1 MNENSQTI
9 DEASFN
15 SSDESLNKS
24 LHSPVTFV
32 LFIGILIIGIMGY
45 LSIPYGLDKT
55 ETPPIVDID
64 ISYPGASS
72 NILSSL
78 AVAPLERSLS
88 HIDGVKQISSISDKS
103 HAIVTLELSEVRGAQ
118 EVLNVIHKNISKARE
133 ALPEGAKITA
143 TRVGRASERPFAIL
157 TLFSNSLDD
166 AQLRI
171 IALQSLTSF
180 ETLEGVSRGVVTG
193 GRQSAFHINISPP
206 RLANF
211 DISLM
216 MVLEAIRSANG
227 SSNVGDIEYDGNQI
241 DIYAGDYFRGTE
253 DIANIV
259 VTTINSTPVTVR
271 DVATV
276 RFGVKDTSQMVS
288 YYSKEIAP
296 LGAQAVTIALY
307 QDLGTQSAS
316 LNERL
321 NAQITSM
328 RAENPSSQ
336 VGVVLARNTLS
347 LANNMTQFWLTKLI
361 IFVGLIAL
369 SIFLTLGFKRL
380 LVFSFL
386 ILIPLSTS
394 VAFANIIGLELSR
407 VSILGLMISIALC
420 SGLITAQ
427 LLRSELKPGSQRSV
441 GGLVQLVK
449 DSRKLISISAMVFIL
464 LISPLLLV
472 DYHSVV
478 NGNYFPLLVINII
491 FIVSSVV
498 ASIYFLP
505 YFSLKLIDLD
515 RLGGFSLQ
523 NKFTDWLLRYFYPA
537 KLYAR
542 LLLFT
547 LIGATVFS
555 LILLATQKAPI
566 NMMSADDSSEFGLIV
581 SMPDGGALPITA
593 TVLNAMALKL
603 QQIPEVKSI
612 NLYSGTISPSV
623 NNTEVWRNILLESSD
638 RGELHLFLTESSA
651 RSKTSEEM
659 ARMALELIQPIANN
673 AGATV
678 LVNNMLMAAPLSQS
692 LVAEIYSEDDILR
705 RQAARGLKQLISRNP
720 LVETVHHF
728 IRDEQ
733 PVINFKVDREKATY
747 FGVSQESIKQSLLLA
762 MSSAKVTSVYLKNA
776 IESTDIIMNIPLS
789 KRSQLGYLSQLP
801 VPSSHG
807 SMVPLSELGTFVY
820 AKNDDLIFHKNLKKV
835 EYLSTQ
841 IKGAEIA
848 SSALST
854 IENSIDDLLNN
865 NAMLNEVFQNS
876 NDSFN
881 DINLSWSG
889 IWSETKETLKNYAI
903 AFAASIIAI
912 FILLLW
918 RYGSFRI
925 TCVILAPIALL
936 LIGIVPAHWLLGV
949 SVSASS
955 LLAFVVLSALAIHG
969 SLCSLHH
976 ASKHYASGMGLFD
989 AVIAS
994 NRAQLRLNT
1003 VSLISF
1009 LSIGAL
1015 VLSDP
1020 IFAGMGVSFLF
1031 GIVVVVFVNLI
1042 VVPLGTLSAG
1052 ELAWQSIRIDKPQIG
1067 TEARDYI
1074 VEEANN
1080 HASDN
1085 NRQMNKSQG
1094 STSQKS
1100 SKIDTRVFLKKED
1113 KSRL

>member
-1 MNENSQTI
+1 MNENSQII
-9 DEASFN
+9 DKTSFN
-15 SSDESLNKS
+15 SSDESLNKGV
-24 LHSPVTFV
+24 HSPVTFV
-32 LFIGILIIGIMGY
+32 LFIGILIIGIMSY
-45 LSIPYGLDKT
+45 LSIPSGLDKT
-55 ETPPIVDID
+55 KSPPIVDID

-72 NILSSL
+72 DILSNL

-88 HIDGVKQISSISDKS
+88 HITGIKQISSISDKS
-103 HAIVTLELSEVRGAQ
+103 HAIVTLKLGEVRDSQ
-118 EVLNVIHKNISKARE
+118 EVLNAIHKNIGKARE

-143 TRVGRASERPFAIL
+143 VKVGSASERPFAIL

-171 IALQSLTSF
+171 IALQSLTNF
-180 ETLEGVSRGVVTG
+180 EALDGVSNAVVTG
-193 GRQSAFHINISPP
+193 GRQSAFHVDISPT

-241 DIYAGDYFRGTE
+241 DIYAGDYFRGTK

-259 VTTINSTPVTVR
+259 VTTINNTPVTVR
-271 DVATV
+271 DVASV

-288 YYSKEIAP
+288 HYSKEAV

-307 QDLGTQSAS
+307 QDLSAQDAS
-316 LNERL
+316 LNKRL
-321 NAQITSM
+321 NTQIASM
-328 RAENPSSQ
+328 KAENPSSQ
-336 VGVVLARNTLS
+336 VGIVLTRNTLS
-347 LANNMTQFWLTKLI
+347 LANSMTQFWLTKLI
-361 IFVGLIAL
+361 IFIGLIAFSVL
-369 SIFLTLGFKRL
+369 LALGFKRL
-380 LVFSFL
+380 LVFSCL
-386 ILIPLSTS
+386 VLIPLSIS
-394 VAFANIIGLELSR
+394 LAFASAIGLELSR

-449 DSRKLISISAMVFIL
+449 DSRKLISISGVVFIL

-478 NGNYFPLLVINII
+478 NGYFFPLLVMNVI
-491 FIVSSVV
+491 FIVSSVI

-505 YFSLKLIDLD
+505 YFALKLVDLD
-515 RLGGFSLQ
+515 RLGGFSLK
-523 NKFTDWLLRYFYPA
+523 NKLTDWLLRYFYPA
-537 KLYAR
+537 KLYGR
-542 LLLFT
+542 ILLFT
-547 LIGATVFS
+547 LIGATIFS

-603 QQIPEVKSI
+603 QKIPEVKSI
-612 NLYSGTISPSV
+612 NLYSGAISPSV
-623 NNTEVWRNILLESSD
+623 NKSEVWRNILLESSD
-638 RGELHLFLTESSA
+638 RGELHLFLTEPST
-651 RSKTSEEM
+651 RSKTSEEIT
-659 ARMALELIQPIANN
+659 RMALELIRPIANS

-678 LVNNMLMAAPLSQS
+678 LVNNMLIAAPLSQS
-692 LVAEIYSEDDILR
+692 LVAEVYSEDDILR
-705 RQAARGLKQLISRNP
+705 RQATRGLKQLISRNP
-720 LVETVHHF
+720 LVESVHHF

-747 FGVSQESIKQSLLLA
+747 FGVSQESIKQGLLLA

-776 IESTDIIMNIPLS
+776 IESTDIIMSIPLS

-807 SMVPLSELGTFVY
+807 SMIPLSELGTFVY
-820 AKNDDLIFHKNLKKV
+820 AKNDDLIFHKNLKEV
-835 EYLSTQ
+835 EYLSAQ

-848 SSALST
+848 SSALSV
-854 IENSIDDLLNN
+854 IENNIDDMLDSNT
-865 NAMLNEVFQNS
+865 MLNQMFQNS

-881 DINLSWSG
+881 DISLSWSG
-889 IWSETKETLKNYAI
+889 IWTETKEALKNYAI
-903 AFAASIIAI
+903 AFAVSIIAI
-912 FILLLW
+912 FMLLLW

-925 TCVILAPIALL
+925 TCIILAPIALL

-955 LLAFVVLSALAIHG
+955 LLAFVILSALAIHG

-989 AVIAS
+989 AVIAA

-1003 VSLISF
+1003 VSFVSF

-1015 VLSDP
+1015 VLNDP

-1031 GIVVVVFVNLI
+1031 GVVVVVFVNLI

-1052 ELAWQSIRIDKPQIG
+1052 ELVWQSIRIDKPQIG
-1067 TEARDYI
+1067 TEARDYV

-1080 HASDN
+1080 HASGN

-1094 STSQKS
+1094 STSQNS
-1100 SKIDTRVFLKKED
+1100 NKIDTRIFLKKED
-1113 KSRL
+1113 KSKL

>member
-9 DEASFN
+9 DETSFN
-15 SSDESLNKS
+15 SSDQNLNKS
-24 LHSPVTFV
+24 VHSPVTFI
-32 LFIGILIIGIMGY
+32 LFIGILIIGIMSY
-45 LSIPYGLDKT
+45 LSIPKGLDKT
-55 ETPPIVDID
+55 KTPPIVDID
-64 ISYPGASS
+64 ISYPGVSS
-72 NILSSL
+72 DILSSL
-78 AVAPLERSLS
+78 AVAPLERSFL
-88 HIDGVKQISSISDKS
+88 HIDGIKKISSISDKS
-103 HAIVTLELSEVRGAQ
+103 HAIVTLELEEVRGAE
-118 EVLNVIHKNISKARE
+118 EVLNAIHKSIGKARE
-133 ALPEGAKITA
+133 VLPEGAKITD
-143 TRVGRASERPFAIL
+143 TKISSASERPFAIL

-166 AQLRI
+166 AQLRV
-171 IALQSLTSF
+171 IALQSLTDF
-180 ETLEGVSRGVVTG
+180 EVLNGISRGTVTG
-193 GRQSAFHINISPP
+193 GRQSAFHVDISPT

-216 MVLEAIRSANG
+216 MVLEAIRGANG
-227 SSNVGDIEYDGNQI
+227 SSNVGDIEYDSNQI

-259 VTTINSTPVTVR
+259 VTTISGTPITVR
-271 DVATV
+271 DVASV
-276 RFGVKDTSQMVS
+276 RFGVKDTSQMAG
-288 YYSKEIAP
+288 YFSKEVAP

-307 QDLGTQSAS
+307 QDSGAQGVL
-316 LNERL
+316 LNEHL
-321 NAQITSM
+321 NAQIASM
-328 RAENPSSQ
+328 KAENPSNQ
-336 VGVVLARNTLS
+336 VGVVMTRNTLA
-347 LANNMTQFWLTKLI
+347 LANDMTQFWLTKLI
-361 IFVGLIAL
+361 IFIGFIAL
-369 SIFLTLGFKRL
+369 SVFLALGFKRL

-386 ILIPLSTS
+386 LLIPLSASLT
-394 VAFANIIGLELSR
+394 FANVIGLELSR

-449 DSRKLISISAMVFIL
+449 DSKKLISISAMVFIL

-478 NGNYFPLLVINII
+478 NGYFFPLLTMGII
-491 FIVSSVV
+491 FIVSSVI

-505 YFSLKLIDLD
+505 YFSLKLVDFD
-515 RLGGFSLQ
+515 HLGGFSLK

-537 KLYAR
+537 KLYGR
-542 LLLFT
+542 LLLFS

-555 LILLATQKAPI
+555 LTLLATQKAPI
-566 NMMSADDSSEFGLIV
+566 NMISADDSSEFGFIV

-612 NLYSGTISPSV
+612 SLYSGAISPSV
-623 NNTEVWRNILLESSD
+623 NKTEIWRNILLESSD
-638 RGELHLFLTESSA
+638 RGELHLFLTEPSA
-651 RSKTSEEM
+651 RSKTSEEI

-673 AGATV
+673 SGATV

-692 LVAEIYSEDDILR
+692 LVAEVYSEDDILR
-705 RQAARGLKQLISRNP
+705 KQATRGLKQLISKNP
-720 LVETVHHF
+720 LVESVHHF

-776 IESTDIIMNIPLS
+776 IESTDIIMSIPLS

-807 SMVPLSELGTFVY
+807 SMIPLSELGTFVY

-848 SSALST
+848 STALST
-854 IENSIDDLLNN
+854 IENSIDNLLNN
-865 NAMLNEVFQNS
+865 NALLNDVFQNE

-881 DINLSWSG
+881 DVSLSWSG
-889 IWSETKETLKNYAI
+889 VWSETKETLKNYAI

-912 FILLLW
+912 FMLLLW

-925 TCVILAPIALL
+925 TSVILAPIALL
-936 LIGIVPAHWLLGV
+936 LIGIVPAHWLLSV
-949 SVSASS
+949 SISASS

-1003 VSLISF
+1003 VSLVSF

-1015 VLSDP
+1015 VLNDP

-1031 GIVVVVFVNLI
+1031 GIVVVVFVNLV

-1052 ELAWQSIRIDKPQIG
+1052 ELAWQSIRIDKPQID
-1067 TEARDYI
+1067 TEARDYV
-1074 VEEANN
+1074 VEEANE
-1080 HASDN
+1080 HVSN
-1085 NRQMNKSQG
+1085 NNAQMN
-1094 STSQKS
+1094 TSKNLRGQKQ
-1100 SKIDTRVFLKKED
+1100 SKVDTSVFLKKED

>member
-1 MNENSQTI
+1 MNDNSQTI
-9 DEASFN
+9 DETSFN
-15 SSDESLNKS
+15 SNDQSLNKS
-24 LHSPVTFV
+24 VHSPVTFA

-45 LSIPYGLDKT
+45 LSIPSGLDKT
-55 ETPPIVDID
+55 KTLPIVDID

-72 NILSSL
+72 DILSSL

-88 HIDGVKQISSISDKS
+88 HIAGVKQISSISDKN
-103 HAIVTLELSEVRGAQ
+103 HAIVTLELGEVRDAQ
-118 EVLNVIHKNISKARE
+118 EVLNAIHKNIGKARE
-133 ALPEGAKITA
+133 LLPEGAKITA
-143 TRVGRASERPFAIL
+143 VRVGSASEQPFAIL

-171 IALQSLTSF
+171 IALQSLANF
-180 ETLEGVSRGVVTG
+180 EALDGVSKGVVTG
-193 GRQSAFHINISPP
+193 GRQSAFHVDISPT
-206 RLANF
+206 RLANL
-211 DISLM
+211 DINLM

-241 DIYAGDYFRGTE
+241 DIYAGNYFRGTE

-259 VTTINSTPVTVR
+259 VTTINNNTPVTVR
-271 DVATV
+271 DVANV
-276 RFGVKDTSQMVS
+276 RFDVKDTSQMVS
-288 YYSKEIAP
+288 HYSKEAA

-307 QDLGTQSAS
+307 QDMDTQNAS

-321 NAQITSM
+321 NTQIASM
-328 RAENPSSQ
+328 KAENPSNQ
-336 VGVVLARNTLS
+336 VDISLTRNTLS

-361 IFVGLIAL
+361 IFIGLIAFSVL
-369 SIFLTLGFKRL
+369 LALGFKRL

-386 ILIPLSTS
+386 VLMSLSVS
-394 VAFANIIGLELSR
+394 LAFASAVGLGLSR

-441 GGLVQLVK
+441 GGLVRLVK
-449 DSRKLISISAMVFIL
+449 SSRKLISISAMVFIL

-478 NGNYFPLLVINII
+478 NGYFFPLLAMNII
-491 FIVSSVV
+491 FIVSSVI

-537 KLYAR
+537 KLYGR

-547 LIGATVFS
+547 LISATVFS

-566 NMMSADDSSEFGLIV
+566 NIMSADDSSEFGLIV
-581 SMPDGGALPITA
+581 SMPDGDALPITA
-593 TVLNAMALKL
+593 TVLNAMAIKL
-603 QQIPEVKSI
+603 QKIPEVKGI
-612 NLYSGTISPSV
+612 NLYSGAISPSV
-623 NNTEVWRNILLESSD
+623 NKTEVWRNILLESSD
-638 RGELHLFLTESSA
+638 RGELHLFLTESST
-651 RSKTSEEM
+651 RSKTSEEIT
-659 ARMALELIQPIANN
+659 RIALELIRPIATG

-678 LVNNMLMAAPLSQS
+678 LVNNMLMATPLSQS
-692 LVAEIYSEDDILR
+692 LVAEVYSEDNILR
-705 RQAARGLKQLISRNP
+705 RQATRGLKQLISRNP
-720 LVETVHHF
+720 LVENVHHF

-776 IESTDIIMNIPLS
+776 IESTDIIMSIPLS

-807 SMVPLSELGTFVY
+807 SMIPLSELGTFVY

-881 DINLSWSG
+881 DISLSWSG
-889 IWSETKETLKNYAI
+889 IWAETKETLKNYAI
-903 AFAASIIAI
+903 AFIASIIAI
-912 FILLLW
+912 FMLLLW

-925 TCVILAPIALL
+925 ACVILAPIALL
-936 LIGIVPAHWLLGV
+936 LIGIIPAHWLLGV

-955 LLAFVVLSALAIHG
+955 LLAFVILSALAIHG

-989 AVIAS
+989 AVIAA
-994 NRAQLRLNT
+994 NRAQLRLNM
-1003 VSLISF
+1003 VSFVSF

-1015 VLSDP
+1015 VLNDP

-1031 GIVVVVFVNLI
+1031 GIVVVVLVNLI

-1067 TEARDYI
+1067 TEAKDYV
-1074 VEEANN
+1074 VEEVNN
-1080 HASDN
+1080 HTSGN

-1094 STSQKS
+1094 FTSQNS

>member
-1 MNENSQTI
+1 MNENSRTI
-9 DEASFN
+9 DETSFN
-15 SSDESLNKS
+15 RSGKILNKS
-24 LHSPVTFV
+24 VHSPVTFV
-32 LFIGILIIGIMGY
+32 LFIGILIVGIMSY
-45 LSIPYGLDKT
+45 LSIPNGLDKT
-55 ETPPIVDID
+55 KTPPIVDVD

-72 NILSSL
+72 EILSSL

-88 HIDGVKQISSISDKS
+88 HIDGIKQISSISDKS
-103 HAIVTLELSEVRGAQ
+103 HAIVTLELGEVRGAQ
-118 EVLNVIHKNISKARE
+118 EVLNAIHKNISKARE
-133 ALPEGAKITA
+133 ALPEGAKITN
-143 TRVGRASERPFAIL
+143 TRVSSASERPFAIL
-157 TLFSNSLDD
+157 TFFSNSLDD

-171 IALQSLTSF
+171 VALQSLISF
-180 ETLEGVSRGVVTG
+180 EALDGVSRGTVTG
-193 GRQSAFHINISPP
+193 GRQSAFHVDISPT

-241 DIYAGDYFRGTE
+241 DIYAGDYFHGTE

-259 VTTINSTPVTVR
+259 VTTINGTPVTVR
-271 DVATV
+271 DVASV
-276 RFGVKDTSQMVS
+276 RFGVKDTSQMAS
-288 YYSKEIAP
+288 YYSKVVAP

-307 QDLGTQSAS
+307 QDSGAHGAS

-321 NAQITSM
+321 NAQIASM
-328 RAENPSSQ
+328 GADNSSNQ
-336 VGVVLARNTLS
+336 VGIMMTRNTLS
-347 LANNMTQFWLTKLI
+347 LANDITQFWLTKLI
-361 IFVGLIAL
+361 IFIALIAL
-369 SIFLTLGFKRL
+369 SVLLTLGFKRL

-386 ILIPLSTS
+386 MSIPLSTS
-394 VAFANIIGLELSR
+394 LAFASVIGLELSR

-427 LLRSELKPGSQRSV
+427 LLRSELKPGSQYSV

-478 NGNYFPLLVINII
+478 NGYFFPLLTMNIV
-491 FIVSSVV
+491 FIVSSVI

-505 YFSLKLIDLD
+505 YFSLKLVDLD
-515 RLGGFSLQ
+515 RLGGFSL
-523 NKFTDWLLRYFYPA
+523 NSKLTDWLLRYFYPA
-537 KLYAR
+537 KLYGR

-547 LIGATVFS
+547 LIAATMFS
-555 LILLATQKAPI
+555 FILLATQKAAI

-603 QQIPEVKSI
+603 LQIPEVKSI
-612 NLYSGTISPSV
+612 NLYSGAISPST
-623 NNTEVWRNILLESSD
+623 NKTEVWRNILLQSSD
-638 RGELHLFLTESSA
+638 KGELHLLLTESST
-651 RSKTSEEM
+651 RSKTSEEI
-659 ARMALELIQPIANN
+659 ARMALELIRPIANN
-673 AGATV
+673 AGATI
-678 LVNNMLMAAPLSQS
+678 LVNNMLMPAPLSQS
-692 LVAEIYSEDDILR
+692 LVAEVYSEDDILR
-705 RQAARGLKQLISRNP
+705 RQATRGLKQLISRNP
-720 LVETVHHF
+720 LVETAHHF

-762 MSSAKVTSVYLKNA
+762 MSSAKVASVYLKNA
-776 IESTDIIMNIPLS
+776 IESTDIIMSIPLS

-807 SMVPLSELGTFVY
+807 SMIPLSELGAFVY

-865 NAMLNEVFQNS
+865 TILYEVFQNS
-876 NDSFN
+876 NDSFS
-881 DINLSWSG
+881 DIDLSWSG
-889 IWSETKETLKNYAI
+889 IWTETKETLKNYAI

-912 FILLLW
+912 FMLLLW

-1009 LSIGAL
+1009 LSIGTL

-1067 TEARDYI
+1067 TEARDYV
-1074 VEEANN
+1074 VEETNDR
-1080 HASDN
+1080 ASNN
-1085 NRQMNKSQG
+1085 NRQMNASQEP
-1094 STSQKS
+1094 TSQKT